1 MIRIKDWRGRKKYVR
16 KFRATLTRN
25 GLYFNTALTNALYDE
40 NFNYA
45 EILVSVV
52 KDSYII
58 ILILHRTK
66 DEDRRGDL
74 FRIKYEPLKGRKY
87 CSRTY
92 SRELIDLI
100 CVSDKLT
107 SEKVIYDGRIVWIK
121 L

>member
-1 MIRIKDWRGRKKYVR
+1 MIRIKDWRRRRKYVR
-16 KFRATLTRN
+16 KFRATLTKH
-25 GLYFNTALTNALYDE
+25 GLYLNTALTKALYNE

-45 EILVSVV
+45 EILVSVT

-66 DEDRRGDL
+66 DEDCKGDL
-74 FRIKYEPLKGRKY
+74 FRIKYERKY

-92 SRELIDLI
+92 SKELIDLI

-107 SEKVIYDGRIVWIK
+107 SEKVIYDSRIVWIK